1 MKIAISGKARS
12 GKDTSARMIKKFLND
27 KFFTVSKFAFADDIK
42 VIAKILF
49 PILTEDQLYGDSVNR
64 DFTVCKDTTIRKLAQ
79 EIGKF
84 GRNFDEN
91 IWAKNTLYKVKT
103 SKAFCKIISDLRF
116 VNEYNLL
123 KENDFKLIRIK
134 RDIDYGLSKEQYKDI
149 SEVDQD
155 NLLDEQFDLV
165 INNNGSVHDLEAKLK
180 HFIGGLILSEN
191 VNDLILA
198 EDD

>member
-12 GKDTSARMIKKFLND
+12 GKDTSAKIIKKFLNE
-27 KFFTVSKFAFADDIK
+27 KLFTVSKFAFADDIK
-42 VIAKILF
+42 IIAKVLF
-49 PILTEDQLYGDSVNR
+49 PQLTEDQLYGDSVNR
-64 DFTVCKDTTIRKLAQ
+64 DFTICENTTIRKLAQ

-84 GRNFDEN
+84 GRNFDED
-91 IWAKNTLYKVKT
+91 IWVKNTLYKVKT
-103 SKAFCKIISDLRF
+103 SNAFCKIISDLRF

-134 RDIDYGLSKEQYKDI
+134 RNIDYGLNKDQYKDV

-165 INNNGSVHDLEAKLK
+165 IDNNGSVYDLEAKLK
-180 HFIGGLILSEN
+180 HFI
-191 VNDLILA
+191 DTLILA
-198 EDD
+198 KDD